1 MIGADAEQLGVMPPE
16 EALEKAREVGLDLV
30 EVAANSTPP
39 VCRIMDYGR
48 YKYEQKK
55 KRAGKNKQAHAAALK
70 EVKLRPGTDL
80 HDLEFKLNNARRFLM
95 EGDKVKVTVMFRGR
109 EMVHTYRGR
118 TQLEQ
123 VMQQLKPIAKLE
135 NPPRMEGRFMSMILV
150 ADREAVAEV
159 RRAEEEEAKREAQEA
174 EQAEAKR
181 AEEESQILE
190 QERLAQET
198 ARKAEEAQRAKEK
211 EQEEEKEREQQ
222 ASDVLAAEAASASK
236 PAPTRKKAAAR
247 KSPAAKKTATVKK
260 TATKKTAVKKTTAK
274 KSGSAKKPAT
284 AKKSTSAKKK

>member
-1 MIGADAEQLGVMPPE
+1 VIGADAEQLGVMPPE

-55 KRAGKNKQAHAAALK
+55 KRAGKNRQAHAAALK

-123 VMQQLKPIAKLE
+123 VMNQLKPIAKLE

-150 ADREAVAEV
+150 ADREAVADV
-159 RRAEEEEAKREAQEA
+159 
-174 EQAEAKR
+174 KR
-181 AEEESQILE
+181 AEE
-190 QERLAQET
+190 QEAKE
-198 ARKAEEAQRAKEK
+198 AAKAEAKEVARAEAK
-211 EQEEEKEREQQ
+211 QIETDKQVRKSEKETLDGTPE
-222 ASDVLAAEAASASK
+222 AGEAAVEEQSVEATEERVKPKVEAVKDQK
-236 PAPTRKKAAAR
+236 PATARKKAAAR
-247 KSPAAKKTATVKK
+247 KSPAAKKTAT
-260 TATKKTAVKKTTAK
+260 TKKVVAKKAAAKKTTAK
-274 KSGSAKKPAT
+274 KSGT
-284 AKKSTSAKKK
+284 AKKSAAAKKPTTAKKK